1 MIQMNSL
8 TKQKKTLRL
17 RKQIHSCQR
26 GGGEGWGGAI
36 VKDFR
41 KVMHTLLYLKWITN
55 KNLLYSTWNS
65 AQCYVPTWM
74 GEGSGEERIHVY
86 IWLSPF
92 TVYLKLPQHC

>member
-1 MIQMNSL
+1 MTQMNLL

-65 AQCYVPTWM
+65 AQCYVPAWM
-74 GEGSGEERIHVY
+74 VSLAENGY
-86 IWLSPF
+86 I
-92 TVYLKLPQHC
+92 YMYG